1 MMSRYKMQYVVGGG
15 GVQCIAVAVVDWWT
29 DPTRARVL
37 LLCHC
42 HCRRPS
48 SVVVDVV
55 SIADFFPPN

>member
-1 MMSRYKMQYVVGGG
+1 MMSRYKMQCVVSG
-15 GVQCIAVAVVDWWT
+15 GVQCIAVALVVDRSYP

-48 SVVVDVV
+48 SVVVNV